1 MLRRANNG
9 QGAQHISLV
18 AKIVSG
24 KKTGAYVMD
33 AFFHLQPRCA
43 FGRWTRCSSQ
53 RPNHIIVVAFVL
65 WRAPPPPACMTR
77 ISTKSDFNRDRL
89 VGAFLT
95 GRPGCWVFEDDVP
108 GI

>member
-1 MLRRANNG
+1 MDFSLVVMLRRANDG

-33 AFFHLQPRCA
+33 AFFHLQPLFA

-77 ISTKSDFNRDRL
+77 ISTNFSLAGDRL
-89 VGAFLT
+89 AVA
-95 GRPGCWVFEDDVP
+95 
-108 GI
+108 